1 MESAAKPQV
10 FSPRVALALVAIGA
24 LSLLCFVVFSAYAPD
39 TSAEF
44 DGRPNALSRSAIG
57 FAGLVAFLRAENST
71 GNSPITISRG
81 SAERE
86 FAAASLIV
94 LTPSLANNIAQ
105 LNGVTKAEPR
115 LIILPKWAAQPD
127 LLHPGW
133 VRKVGPLPSAP
144 VVSRLLEPLA
154 KGLSL
159 NRATGTA
166 SPTFHSGF
174 DNKQLKSGSVESLQT
189 IAGPNLVGYV
199 TDEQDRI
206 VVGRLMGTQ
215 IYVLADPDL
224 MNNVGLHDLATAR
237 AADDIIR
244 SLRRGRGPVIFDVT
258 LAGYRN
264 APNLLRL
271 PFEPPLLGAT
281 LCALLAALLMAV
293 HAATRFG
300 KPTETGRV
308 FALGKQALADN
319 SAALIAM
326 AHRESRIAPRYAAA
340 VRARVARAIGAS
352 AASASPMITADAS
365 AKDAAL
371 NEVLDRQRPK
381 DSISDPLGQIFSE
394 ARRAEDA
401 SDALRVARKL
411 YRWRREMLHER

>member
-1 MESAAKPQV
+1 MEAAAKPQV

-57 FAGLVAFLRAENST
+57 FAGLVAFLRAETAAENT
-71 GNSPITISRG
+71 PITISRG
-81 SAERE
+81 SEERE

-94 LTPSLANNIAQ
+94 LTPSLANNIGQ
-105 LNGVTKAEPR
+105 LNGVTKAQPR
-115 LIILPKWAAQPD
+115 LIILPKWAAAPD

-133 VRKVGPLPSAP
+133 VRKVGPLPSAL

-154 KGLSL
+154 KGSSL
-159 NRATGTA
+159 NRAKDSTPVSIRRGPENSGRTTG
-166 SPTFHSGF
+166 PI
-174 DNKQLKSGSVESLQT
+174 ESLQT
-189 IAGPNLVGYV
+189 ISGPNIIAYV
-199 TDEQDRI
+199 TDDQGRI

-224 MNNVGLHDLATAR
+224 MNNMGLHELATTR

-244 SLRRGRGPVIFDVT
+244 GLRRGKGEIVFDVT

-300 KPTETGRV
+300 KPTEDGRV

-326 AHRESRIAPRYAAA
+326 AHRESHIVPRYASAI
-340 VRARVARAIGAS
+340 RARVARAIGAS
-352 AASASPMITADAS
+352 AASGGIITADVGV
-365 AKDAAL
+365 KDSAL
-371 NEVLDRQRPK
+371 NELLDRQRPK
-381 DSISDPLGQIFSE
+381 DSTADPLRQIFSE